1 MKRII
6 LEYEQVELILTR
18 ICHQLVEDHGYF
30 ENTAILALQPKG
42 TPLGK
47 ALVKKLDALFGI
59 KATYGE
65 LDTTFHRD
73 DFRRS
78 DKLLIPNEVNIDF
91 EIEKKRIIL
100 VDDVLYTGRSIRAA
114 LDAVNDYGRPAS
126 IDLVTLI
133 NRKYKREVP
142 IQPDYVGEHIDS
154 RTDDY
159 VKVEWADD
167 QCQVWI
173 ITDNDK

>member
-1 MKRII
+1 
-6 LEYEQVELILTR
+6 
-18 ICHQLVEDHGYF
+18 
-30 ENTAILALQPKG
+30 
-42 TPLGK
+42 
-47 ALVKKLDALFGI
+47 
-59 KATYGE
+59 
-65 LDTTFHRD
+65 
-73 DFRRS
+73 
-78 DKLLIPNEVNIDF
+78 
-91 EIEKKRIIL
+91 
-100 VDDVLYTGRSIRAA
+100 
-114 LDAVNDYGRPAS
+114 YGRPAS

>member
-1 MKRII
+1 MS
-6 LEYEQVELILTR
+6 L
-18 ICHQLVEDHGYF
+18 
-30 ENTAILALQPKG
+30 
-42 TPLGK
+42 
-47 ALVKKLDALFGI
+47 
-59 KATYGE
+59 
-65 LDTTFHRD
+65 
-73 DFRRS
+73 
-78 DKLLIPNEVNIDF
+78 
-91 EIEKKRIIL
+91 
-100 VDDVLYTGRSIRAA
+100 
-114 LDAVNDYGRPAS
+114 
-126 IDLVTLI
+126 TLI